1 MKPFTIL
8 ACLLLALI
16 ALLQLAR
23 VLLGW
28 DVTVN
33 GYPVPPWASVVAAVL
48 AGGSSLL
55 AWRESR
61 R

>member
-1 MKPFTIL
+1 MKPFTAT
-8 ACLLLALI
+8 ACLLLAFI
-16 ALLQLAR
+16 ALMQLTR

-28 DVTVN
+28 DIIVN
-33 GYPVPPWASVVAAVL
+33 GHAVPPWASVAAAVL
-48 AGGSSLL
+48 TGGLSLL